1 LTSPGSVWVASL
13 ELTGD
18 AGLAGPDG
26 PAPAGQGQA
35 RVLVRLH
42 GAPLGFVNVP
52 VTPVETLTLRVRAA
66 AERTLADAVRR
77 HEDLHARSAE
87 VADEACWTA
96 RVACP
101 SNFTARGDA
110 GISIVI
116 CTRDRTKSLEE
127 CLSAVREIDYR
138 PLEILVVD
146 NAPSGDDTRDLV
158 TALAADDPR
167 IRYTLE
173 LRPGLSAA
181 RNHGLAQARHDL
193 VAFTDDDAIV
203 DSGWPAALAAGF
215 ASDPAAVCVTGFVPA
230 GGLDTRSERYF
241 DARYSWGE
249 IAEPRRYDLLQ
260 HRLPVRFYPFSAGL
274 FGTGANFAVRRDTVT
289 GLGGFDTL
297 LGVGAPGLGGED
309 LDMFLRLILAGG
321 RICYVPSAFVWH
333 RHRSDPDALGDQIYS
348 YGHGLGA
355 YLAKHSRNR
364 QLRVALMRHGPA
376 QIGVMIGRMR
386 QASRSSQLGSISARL
401 GTTEARGVVAGA
413 LSYWRAARKASRMT
427 TDPSATGPYTS
438 PVGANQQENSLR
450 S

>member
-13 ELTGD
+13 ELDGD
-18 AGLAGPDG
+18 GGLAGPDG
-26 PAPAGQGQA
+26 PAPADQGRA

-52 VTPVETLTLRVRAA
+52 VKPTATLALRIRAT

-77 HEDLHARSAE
+77 HRELDARAAE
-87 VADEACWTA
+87 MTGGAGWTA

-101 SNFTARGDA
+101 RQFAARGDA
-110 GISIVI
+110 GMSIVI
-116 CTRDRTKSLEE
+116 CTRDRTKGLRE
-127 CLSAVREIDYR
+127 CLRAVRDVSYY

-146 NAPSGDDTRDLV
+146 NAPSGDETRELV
-158 TALAADDPR
+158 AALAAQDSR
-167 IRYTLE
+167 IRYTCE
-173 LRPGLSAA
+173 PRPGLSAA
-181 RNHGLAQARHDL
+181 RNHGLAQARYDL

-203 DSGWPAALAAGF
+203 DAGWPTALAAGF

-230 GGLDTRSERYF
+230 GGLDTWSERYF

-249 IAEPRRYDLLQ
+249 IAVPRRYDLVN
-260 HRLPVRFYPFSAGL
+260 HRLPVPFYPFCAGI
-274 FGTGANFAVRRDTVT
+274 FGTGANFAVRRAHVT
-289 GLGGFDTL
+289 SLGGFDTL

-321 RICYVPSAFVWH
+321 RICYLPSAFVWH

-364 QLRVALMRHGPA
+364 ELRVALVRHGLA
-376 QIGVMIGRMR
+376 QIGVIIGRMR
-386 QASRSSQLGSISARL
+386 KASRSSQLWSGSAGL
-401 GTTEARGVVAGA
+401 GITETRGVIAGA
-413 LSYWRAARKASRMT
+413 LKYRRAARRASRLA
-427 TDPSATGPYTS
+427 TDSPPDGNCVPSAAARPH
-438 PVGANQQENSLR
+438 ENSLL